1 MKSLEIAFQKLTMLK
16 ETMFP
21 ESYQE
26 IRVTRLYLQNIS
38 QNLKILPSVIGFHQ
52 KYNPQTLICI
62 TFPKEN

>member
-1 MKSLEIAFQKLTMLK
+1 MKSSEIAFQKLTMSK
-16 ETMFP
+16 ETMFR

-38 QNLKILPSVIGFHQ
+38 QNPKILLSVIGFHE

>member
-1 MKSLEIAFQKLTMLK
+1 MKSLEIAFQKLTISK

-38 QNLKILPSVIGFHQ
+38 HNLKILPSVIGFH
-52 KYNPQTLICI
+52 
-62 TFPKEN
+62 